1 MNIKEK
7 IRTNRKIIIAMLA
20 IMIVGIFLRTYGYSE
35 LLRFGKDQARD
46 AAIVRDIIQNNE
58 SWPLLGPK
66 AGGTDFKMGPIF
78 YYFQLASASIFGVA
92 PDKMAYPDLLF
103 SIITLPVLFLF
114 LRKYFNAKMS
124 LALTALY
131 SVSFFAVQNSR
142 FAWNPNSL
150 PLFSILFL
158 YAFLQLADPK
168 INKNLFWAMLVG
180 LAIGIGVQL
189 HTLYI
194 LITLPTLF
202 IFSIYL
208 IRKKTLAFKSLL
220 AVLVMAIFLNIPQI
234 MSEAKTNFQNTRDF
248 FSGINVKSQD
258 TIDLQTQET
267 NKLLL
272 NSAWHIQANSMFL
285 APLSDDGRSDLLKAV
300 NKLDDSKKGAGWI
313 KNNIIFFF
321 WLIFGVIFSL
331 AGYVSLAYF
340 TRHEKDELKKNFLRL
355 VSLYVLLAFAVL
367 WPLAHVLAL
376 RYFLILQ
383 FVPFLFLGLL
393 IKFLREKFGKKLL
406 YGSYGAI
413 ALLAALNIYSVGNEL
428 SNFKNGKGDVGIAIW
443 SEEKFA
449 GEFISARSDPF
460 QKIQFIYEPQ
470 NANKFIRPLAY
481 FNETIDA
488 PLVPNDGTP
497 PEDKN
502 AAIFS
507 LILNKKKEINMWK
520 RKIEK
525 SDYQI
530 TGSAA
535 YGRLAIY
542 ELELKRQN
550 PE

>member
-1 MNIKEK
+1 
-7 IRTNRKIIIAMLA
+7 MLLA
-20 IMIVGIFLRTYGYSE
+20 IFLRTYGYSE
-35 LLRFGKDQARD
+35 LLRFGKDQTRD

-78 YYFQLASASIFGVA
+78 YYFQLASAGIFGVA

-131 SVSFFAVQNSR
+131 AVSFFAVQNSR

-158 YAFLQLADPK
+158 YSMLELADPGQK
-168 INKNLFWAMLVG
+168 KKFFWAAIAG
-180 LAIGIGVQL
+180 LSLGIGVQL

-194 LITLPTLF
+194 LVAGLVFLIFLAYLF
-202 IFSIYL
+202 KNKL
-208 IRKKTLAFKSLL
+208 IKLKTLGVIM
-220 AVLVMAIFLNIPQI
+220 AVAIVLNLPQI
-234 MSEAKTNFQNTRDF
+234 ISEIRTNCQNTKAF
-248 FSGINVKSQD
+248 FTGIAQKSVERKD
-258 TIDLQTQET
+258 PLE
-267 NKLLL
+267 NSHLL
-272 NSAWHIQANSMFL
+272 NVYWHIQSNAMFV
-285 APLSDDGRSDLLKAV
+285 S
-300 NKLDDSKKGAGWI
+300 GAGDDNNSDFLKLENNLRDN
-313 KNNIIFFF
+313 KNGLTGIAKYPSLFIRLF
-321 WLIFGVIFSL
+321 LSTLFSL
-331 AGYVSLAYF
+331 AGYILLGYF
-340 TRHEKDELKKNFLRL
+340 LKKEADKQKKIFLKLIALYIIVSFL
-355 VSLYVLLAFAVL
+355 VLA
-367 WPLAHVLAL
+367 PLSHVLAL

-393 IKFLREKFGKKLL
+393 TKFLREKFGKKLL

-460 QKIQFIYEPQ
+460 QKIQFVYEPQ